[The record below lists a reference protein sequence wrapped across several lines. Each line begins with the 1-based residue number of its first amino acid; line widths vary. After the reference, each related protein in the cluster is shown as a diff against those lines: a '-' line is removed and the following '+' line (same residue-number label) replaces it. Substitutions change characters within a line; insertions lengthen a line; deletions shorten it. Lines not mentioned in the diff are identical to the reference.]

1 MAFIRK
7 RGDIW
12 YVYWRQNGKQRA
24 KSLGT
29 KRKSVAQDYLK
40 EFEYRLAKK
49 ELGQE
54 TDIALDRLKEE
65 YLEYSKSTKKQ
76 KTYERHDVPRTERFV
91 TFLHD
96 RGLETAAEIDQGTV
110 EDYQRALLEEEELAP
125 ITVRHCMYSASG
137 MLSFAVRRGYL
148 SNNVVKNVEKVKA
161 QKNPPRYLSFKEWA
175 EVEKVAKQTVLWPLV
190 ATAYYAG
197 LRNSELR
204 FLTWPEI
211 DFKRDVITIR
221 NKPGFS
227 LKNRQSRSIPM
238 NQELKKIL
246 MPHREDEGYC
256 FTRQNG
262 EQYDRDSKL
271 SRAFKRLVVKPC
283 EVGNF
288 SLHTLRHTFA
298 SHLVMKGV
306 SIYKVSQWLGHKSVN
321 TTMIYAHLAPQDDE
335 INTL

>member
-7 RGDIW
+7 RGDVW

-29 KRKSVAQDYLK
+29 KRKSVAQEYLK

-49 ELGQE
+49 ELGQH
-54 TDIALDRLKEE
+54 TDRPLAQLSEE
-65 YLEYSKSTKKQ
+65 YLQYTKSTKKQ
-76 KTYERHDVPRTERFV
+76 STYERHAVPRVTRFV
-91 TFLHD
+91 EFLQE
-96 RGLETAAEIDQGTV
+96 RGIEKASEIGQADI
-110 EDYQRALLEEEELAP
+110 EDYQQELLEDLAP
-125 ITVRHCMYSASG
+125 VTVRHCLYAASG

-161 QKNPPRYLSFKEWA
+161 QKNPPRYLSFEEWDKVEGIAKE
-175 EVEKVAKQTVLWPLV
+175 TYLWPLV

-204 FLTWPEI
+204 FLTWPEVE
-211 DFKRDVITIR
+211 FKRDLITIR

-227 LKNRQSRSIPM
+227 LKNRESRSIPL
-238 NQELKKIL
+238 NRALKEVLLPHQE
-246 MPHREDEGYC
+246 EEGWC
-256 FTRQNG
+256 FT
-262 EQYDRDSKL
+262 DRDGSRFEPNLRL
-271 SRAFKRLVVKPC
+271 SREFKRIVVEPSGI
-283 EVGNF
+283 EDF

-298 SHLVMKGV
+298 SHLVIKGI
-306 SIYKVSQWLGHKSVN
+306 SIYKVSRWLGHKSVN

-335 INTL
+335 INAL